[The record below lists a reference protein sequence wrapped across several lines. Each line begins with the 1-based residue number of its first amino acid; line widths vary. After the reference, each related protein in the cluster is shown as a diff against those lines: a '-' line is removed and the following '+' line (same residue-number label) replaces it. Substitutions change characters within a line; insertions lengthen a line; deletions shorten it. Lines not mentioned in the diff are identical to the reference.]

1 MMSADSKL
9 EGGNEQGNSTDGVP
23 DLGSLL
29 HLEMPD
35 VIQNLH
41 VRYSRGQIYT
51 SVSSIL
57 VAVNPYKSMPYYGTE
72 FMEKYSAKGKR
83 ETVEPHI
90 YNIAENAFR
99 ALALKEKSQSIIV
112 CGESGAGKSESAK
125 LLMKHLAF
133 TTSRGSSVT
142 VDGSSPP
149 SDSSAKPKKLM
160 RRMSSTSLKSNT
172 SLAAGNHTIEFH
184 DFDEEDLELNGEAKE
199 VEARVLSILA
209 VNPIL
214 EAFGNAK
221 TVLNNNSS
229 RFGKF
234 TKLQFGKT
242 VDDDGKYIIQGS
254 AISTFLLETSRVVLQ
269 SPGERNYHVFY
280 QILYGLT
287 KERRSKWG
295 LTTPQDFRY
304 CNQSNCYAI
313 PDTKPDSV
321 LFRHLKNAMMR
332 ARFSSEEII
341 QIFQLIAG
349 ILHLGNIEFITNE
362 KEDCLISQ
370 ESLEHLEMAS
380 ELFGISLGSLR
391 TLLTYRHIKVGEAI
405 IAKPY
410 DLKAAVVNRDSTAK
424 SIYKGVFDWI
434 VAHINSTM
442 AGDSNGDK
450 KILDIGILDIFG
462 FEVFEDNSFE
472 QLCINLTNERLQH
485 YFNNKIVL
493 SEQKDYIQ
501 EAIVWTPVSLPD
513 NKGCIQAI
521 ADRKYGLMAILD
533 STCRTPNAD
542 HKAFTQTLF
551 SKTGVGMGNRFLR
564 KAKEPLSAYRK
575 HRKKGVKKNFI
586 NGFLVAHYARDVVY
600 NAREFIEK
608 NSEKIS
614 SDLSKTVASSTV
626 SIAQEM
632 MAHQEAV
639 PSVKSPLLQNH
650 TSSSMFS
657 GSSHSSAIFGSPP
670 AAQRQSSIATSSSSY
685 SSSSPI
691 KNRPSPRSPSKR
703 SQTVGA
709 KFLRQLKRLM
719 HELDGTEPRFIRCIK
734 PNLEKKCDVWAA
746 RLVEDQLESGGLIQ
760 ALKIIKLGFPTR
772 IEIKKIYALYK
783 NSCCFGD
790 DSSDLKQANPRDVC
804 EAVLF
809 LFFGLSAPD
818 IKIGLTKIF
827 FRENMQDVVSRLLN
841 PMEAKKIVGNTEAR
855 HAIKRHL
862 VHKKLV
868 RCMAVVKAYTRI
880 RNIFSLRHATVASY
894 TLQAFVRGIQS
905 KNKLQHKRR
914 SRITEYEA
922 GVKRLRAAGVSS
934 SPPCNADSSSS
945 SSSSSKPVMM
955 KDGAV
960 VTTGKYDAIMLIG
973 TQISRW
979 MAHHLAVLPSF
990 NPASSSLPEGREV
1003 FVALAS
1009 GTHILMLLK
1018 DVLKVDDVQIMEPAA
1033 PGSWA
1038 AEVNA
1043 RAITEMFADLSLG
1056 LGSRPLDPEDISYVR
1071 SPEKLSNALAR
1082 LSAMTPESVLK
1093 SLPIL
1098 TFHSEETGVSQKSVL
1113 LFGSTSNQAAPRLDS
1128 SIDKKDDDD
1137 DENAHRDDDDDYD
1150 DDDDA
1155 VASFFLSMSTGTIAR
1170 QMEVLKYYDQM

>member
-1 MMSADSKL
+1 MLGKRNASSSVGSRVGSQLELSLSTSNLLIKGLMMSADSKL

-172 SLAAGNHTIEFH
+172 SLAAGNHTSSAVKKRIEFH

-295 LTTPQDFRY
+295 LTT
-304 CNQSNCYAI
+304 
-313 PDTKPDSV
+313 
-321 LFRHLKNAMMR
+321 
-332 ARFSSEEII
+332 
-341 QIFQLIAG
+341 IFQLIAG

-513 NKGCIQAI
+513 NKGEITI
-521 ADRKYGLMAILD
+521 AAESY
-533 STCRTPNAD
+533 
-542 HKAFTQTLF
+542 
-551 SKTGVGMGNRFLR
+551 
-564 KAKEPLSAYRK
+564 
-575 HRKKGVKKNFI
+575 FI
-586 NGFLVAHYARDVVY
+586 IN
-600 NAREFIEK
+600 
-608 NSEKIS
+608 
-614 SDLSKTVASSTV
+614 
-626 SIAQEM
+626 
-632 MAHQEAV
+632 
-639 PSVKSPLLQNH
+639 
-650 TSSSMFS
+650 
-657 GSSHSSAIFGSPP
+657 
-670 AAQRQSSIATSSSSY
+670 
-685 SSSSPI
+685 
-691 KNRPSPRSPSKR
+691 
-703 SQTVGA
+703 
-709 KFLRQLKRLM
+709 
-719 HELDGTEPRFIRCIK
+719 DGTEPRFIRCIK

-855 HAIKRHL
+855 HAIKR
-862 VHKKLV
+862 
-868 RCMAVVKAYTRI
+868 
-880 RNIFSLRHATVASY
+880 
-894 TLQAFVRGIQS
+894 
-905 KNKLQHKRR
+905 
-914 SRITEYEA
+914 
-922 GVKRLRAAGVSS
+922 
-934 SPPCNADSSSS
+934 
-945 SSSSSKPVMM
+945 
-955 KDGAV
+955 
-960 VTTGKYDAIMLIG
+960 
-973 TQISRW
+973 
-979 MAHHLAVLPSF
+979 
-990 NPASSSLPEGREV
+990 
-1003 FVALAS
+1003 
-1009 GTHILMLLK
+1009 
-1018 DVLKVDDVQIMEPAA
+1018 
-1033 PGSWA
+1033 
-1038 AEVNA
+1038 
-1043 RAITEMFADLSLG
+1043 
-1056 LGSRPLDPEDISYVR
+1056 
-1071 SPEKLSNALAR
+1071 
-1082 LSAMTPESVLK
+1082 
-1093 SLPIL
+1093 
-1098 TFHSEETGVSQKSVL
+1098 
-1113 LFGSTSNQAAPRLDS
+1113 
-1128 SIDKKDDDD
+1128 
-1137 DENAHRDDDDDYD
+1137 
-1150 DDDDA
+1150 
-1155 VASFFLSMSTGTIAR
+1155 
-1170 QMEVLKYYDQM
+1170 